1 VQRILDTERAW
12 IDGLRLLAYRTGLE
26 LDVARQHPD
35 AQRRDRAQQ
44 WCSLV
49 TPVLKALCTEQG
61 FHGASRC
68 LQVFGG
74 HGYVREWGIEQV
86 VRDARITMIYEGTNE
101 IQAIDL
107 LLRKVLPDGGA
118 ALAAMFDGLAAEFD
132 PQDDAD
138 VLARFAA
145 LHQLAREL
153 AERSLQHATLPYEA
167 ADDFLRAV
175 GLALFGWAWRS
186 IERVPAAQD
195 ARWRDAAAAAHLRI
209 LPEFELRLQ
218 ILRTQCAAAQAQ
230 EAAAAD

>member
-1 VQRILDTERAW
+1 
-12 IDGLRLLAYRTGLE
+12 
-26 LDVARQHPD
+26 
-35 AQRRDRAQQ
+35 
-44 WCSLV
+44 
-49 TPVLKALCTEQG
+49 
-61 FHGASRC
+61 
-68 LQVFGG
+68 VFGG

-118 ALAAMFDGLAAEFD
+118 ALAAMFDGLAAELD

-145 LHQLAREL
+145 LDQLARAL

-175 GLALFGWAWRS
+175 GLALFGWAWRR
-186 IERVPAAQD
+186 IERVPAAQH
-195 ARWRDAAAAAHLRI
+195 ARWRDAAAAARLRI

-218 ILRTQCAAAQAQ
+218 ILRTQCAAAQAR
-230 EAAAAD
+230 EASAAA